1 MDTGHI
7 LLLLLGL
14 IFGGIFTW
22 LIFRARKQQSH
33 KQIMDSAILQAR
45 AGIEAERATLIERI
59 RSQEMQ
65 MNNFGNMLRDKDV
78 QLANLQ
84 KTNSTYLSRQA
95 ELETKLREEQK
106 ASQEKL
112 ALLNVAQQR
121 LADTFKA
128 LSADALQHNNQSFLT
143 LAQTS
148 LENFHSGAKSDLE
161 KRQQAID
168 EMVKPVKEI
177 LSTFDGKIQEL
188 EKVRIGAYS
197 SLNEQVLMLR
207 ATQDQ
212 LRSETSNLVKA
223 LRAPVVRGR
232 WGEIQLR
239 RVVEMAGMINHC
251 DFYEQ
256 ESTDTEEGR
265 LRPDLVVRLPGKK
278 TIVIDAKAPLEAYLD
293 AMQTEDDGI
302 RKAKL
307 RNHASQI
314 RTHIASLSKKSYWS
328 QFQPGPE
335 FVVLFL
341 PGEVFF
347 SSALEQDPSLI
358 EIGVEERVIL
368 ATPTTLIALLR
379 AVVYGWNQESVT
391 RNAQEI
397 AILGH
402 ELYKSIVKMSE
413 HWRKVGKGLSTAIET
428 YNQATGSLES
438 RVLSKARKFRE
449 FETVSVGEEI
459 EELPPIDRLPRE
471 LQLPEIPE
479 ALAGSV

>member
-1 MDTGHI
+1 MDTGYI
-7 LLLLLGL
+7 LSLLLGL
-14 IFGGIFTW
+14 IIGGTLTW
-22 LIFRARKQQSH
+22 FILRTRTQQSY
-33 KQIMDSAILQAR
+33 KQAQDNAILQAKS
-45 AGIEAERATLIERI
+45 GNEAERATLIERV
-59 RSQEMQ
+59 RSQEFQ
-65 MNNFGNMLRDKDV
+65 LNNFGNMLRDKDV
-78 QLANLQ
+78 QIASLQ
-84 KTNSTYLSRQA
+84 KANSTLLSHHA

-106 ASQEKL
+106 ASQEKIS
-112 ALLNVAQQR
+112 LLNVAQQK
-121 LADTFKA
+121 LSDTFKA
-128 LSADALQHNNQSFLT
+128 LSADALQNNNQSFLT
-143 LAQTS
+143 LAQTT
-148 LENFHSGAKSDLE
+148 LENFHNGARNDLE

-177 LSTFDGKIQEL
+177 LVTFDGKIQEL
-188 EKVRIGAYS
+188 EKVRVGAYS
-197 SLNEQVLMLR
+197 SLNEQVHMLR

-239 RVVEMAGMINHC
+239 RVVEMAGMLNHC

-256 ESTDTEEGR
+256 ESTDTEDGR
-265 LRPDLVVRLPGKK
+265 LRPDLIVRLPGQK

-293 AMQTEDDGI
+293 AMQTDDDGI

-307 RNHASQI
+307 RNHANQI

-347 SSALEQDPSLI
+347 SAALEQDPSLI
-358 EIGVEERVIL
+358 EFGVEERVIL

-397 AILGH
+397 AVLGH
-402 ELYKSIVKMSE
+402 ELYKSIVKMSD
-413 HWRKVGKGLSTAIET
+413 HWRKVGKGLSVAIDT

-449 FETVSVGEEI
+449 LETVTVGEEI
-459 EELPPIDRLPRE
+459 EELPPIDRMPRE
-471 LQLPEIPE
+471 LQIPEIPE
-479 ALAGSV
+479 ALAGLV